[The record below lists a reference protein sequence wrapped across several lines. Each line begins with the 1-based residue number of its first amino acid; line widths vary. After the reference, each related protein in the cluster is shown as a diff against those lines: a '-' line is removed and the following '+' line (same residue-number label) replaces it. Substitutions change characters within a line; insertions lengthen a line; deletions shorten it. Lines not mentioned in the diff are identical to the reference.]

1 MSKNSYSDL
10 ERLHIIAERIH
21 ESGLYIKASNQ
32 EWVHIGMGCASM
44 GEAAREDFHLICQG
58 FEGYSREESDAKF
71 SNCLKTTRGE
81 VTLGSVI
88 QFAKEHGIDTGMPHG
103 RRPMSE
109 EAKEEQRRNIIAAL
123 KENILRDYTF
133 RKNTLANRLEAREKD
148 GEWEP
153 WNDRE
158 HDTVITRMRELGFK
172 LNDNMLRSLLNSED
186 ISPDFHPFTD
196 WIKTLPEWHEG
207 DHDHEADFIGYF
219 EFTDKENTAFYNHFI
234 RRFLRGMVALALG
247 MTDHN
252 PLDLLFE
259 GEENVGKSHMTKNIL
274 PPHLREYQAQAYSFL
289 AKDKDQLLMFS
300 EKLLLIYDEIDMDSR
315 VRNNFFKYAS
325 TAGDQYLRDS
335 YGHYRKNY
343 KRVASIVG
351 TTNDKRFIYEAAG
364 DRRYLGVSLAGT
376 KSTVEFPI
384 NYEGLYAQLYYEVT
398 HNGAGPLTPDEVC
411 QIKEHNEQ
419 YVMLDDTEE
428 LLKLFFRKPA
438 GFEQPVLMTPAQIK
452 HYLMSNGYRSYD
464 LNPNEIGKAMTRL
477 KFESKHTNKGTAYR
491 VVKTPKEER
500 EPEKEVEKEGNLPF

>member
-158 HDTVITRMRELGFK
+158 HDTVITRMRELCFK

-196 WIKTLPEWHEG
+196 WIKTLPE
-207 DHDHEADFIGYF
+207 
-219 EFTDKENTAFYNHFI
+219 
-234 RRFLRGMVALALG
+234 
-247 MTDHN
+247 
-252 PLDLLFE
+252 
-259 GEENVGKSHMTKNIL
+259 
-274 PPHLREYQAQAYSFL
+274 
-289 AKDKDQLLMFS
+289 
-300 EKLLLIYDEIDMDSR
+300 
-315 VRNNFFKYAS
+315 
-325 TAGDQYLRDS
+325 
-335 YGHYRKNY
+335 
-343 KRVASIVG
+343 
-351 TTNDKRFIYEAAG
+351 
-364 DRRYLGVSLAGT
+364 
-376 KSTVEFPI
+376 
-384 NYEGLYAQLYYEVT
+384 
-398 HNGAGPLTPDEVC
+398 
-411 QIKEHNEQ
+411 
-419 YVMLDDTEE
+419 
-428 LLKLFFRKPA
+428 
-438 GFEQPVLMTPAQIK
+438 
-452 HYLMSNGYRSYD
+452 
-464 LNPNEIGKAMTRL
+464 
-477 KFESKHTNKGTAYR
+477 
-491 VVKTPKEER
+491 
-500 EPEKEVEKEGNLPF
+500 